1 MDFILIFVSTI
12 VSMYI
17 LMKIDIKNK
26 ITALLNSYKIQL
38 DLFSNQSDDKDF
50 QNKVFSNTRTQL
62 IILLNLFLS
71 ILFIVSPFIVLFL
84 FGIDLNTL
92 VGTYGIIT
100 SILAVIFYL
109 VILKKIR

>member
-12 VSMYI
+12 VSIYI

-50 QNKVFSNTRTQL
+50 QNKVFSNTRNQL

-84 FGIDLNTL
+84 IGIDLNTL

-109 VILKKIR
+109 FILKKIR